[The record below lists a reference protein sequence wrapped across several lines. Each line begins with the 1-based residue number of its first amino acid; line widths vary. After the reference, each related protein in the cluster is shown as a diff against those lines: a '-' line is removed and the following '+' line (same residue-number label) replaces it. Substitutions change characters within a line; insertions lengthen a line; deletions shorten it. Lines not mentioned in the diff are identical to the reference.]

1 MGRIKLI
8 WELAFMMV
16 LTGCVETI
24 VLDPGEKGLPVMVN
38 CLLTP
43 DSNVQTL
50 YLQYVKGKS
59 ANEYIPITDATV
71 YVTAVFVSRLDT
83 LHFHYIDENRWES
96 EDNPLKRI
104 TGGKHYKL
112 TIEIPGRDVIQ
123 AETTSPVAYRP
134 YPYTDLHEVHS
145 MDYHKPSLRSFRSRP
160 EGLHSSPLPA
170 GGTRAYSVFRAL
182 HTGMVLTPVPKPAG
196 PGPSSISFSFAVNDN
211 NEGATSYP

>member
-59 ANEYIPITDATV
+59 ANEYIPITT
-71 YVTAVFVSRLDT
+71 RL
-83 LHFHYIDENRWES
+83 Y
-96 EDNPLKRI
+96 
-104 TGGKHYKL
+104 
-112 TIEIPGRDVIQ
+112 
-123 AETTSPVAYRP
+123 
-134 YPYTDLHEVHS
+134 
-145 MDYHKPSLRSFRSRP
+145 M
-160 EGLHSSPLPA
+160 
-170 GGTRAYSVFRAL
+170 
-182 HTGMVLTPVPKPAG
+182 
-196 PGPSSISFSFAVNDN
+196 
-211 NEGATSYP
+211 